1 MGKITSSVGFGCV
14 PSACLLLYEHG
25 APGSAW
31 ETAAVDE
38 SETWDDASTSSMA
51 DVVAGDDDDLPWCID
66 DSMLM
71 CHWLA
76 MDTILCAL
84 CVILAAPSRHMK
96 KPLSCT
102 AEPTCTSARSS
113 SLRGAFVLE

>member
-1 MGKITSSVGFGCV
+1 VTLWQQGSKENTYKLSKIACV
-14 PSACLLLYEHG
+14 PSASLLLYEHG

-31 ETAAVDE
+31 ETAIDE
-38 SETWDDASTSSMA
+38 PDDASTTSLA
-51 DVVAGDDDDLPWCID
+51 DVVAGEDDLPWCTD

-102 AEPTCTSARSS
+102 AEPTCTQQLNARA
-113 SLRGAFVLE
+113 RGL